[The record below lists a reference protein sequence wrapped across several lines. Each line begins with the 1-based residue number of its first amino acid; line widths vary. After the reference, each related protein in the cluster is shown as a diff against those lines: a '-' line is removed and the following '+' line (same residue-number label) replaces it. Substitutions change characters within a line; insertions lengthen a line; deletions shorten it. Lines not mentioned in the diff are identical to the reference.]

1 MRDWKV
7 MMILAVHNHRVIAY
21 DILDEGE
28 TVDGD
33 RFKRFL
39 IGTLRPKLT
48 QARVD
53 NPVILMDNARPHY
66 HRVVTDFLMRRDW
79 EVLKHPAYSP
89 DMNPCDFDA
98 IHRIKSGLKRISFP
112 SPATL
117 VAAYDKRIR
126 ELNEAHSFP
135 EIYNLPRQWE
145 NIVANNGSY
154 T

>member
-7 MMILAVHNHRVIAY
+7 MMILAVYNHRVIAY
-21 DILDEGE
+21 DILGEGE
-28 TVDGD
+28 TVDGN

-39 IGTLRPKLT
+39 IETLRPKLI
-48 QARVD
+48 QVRVD
-53 NPVILMDNARPHY
+53 NPVILMDNAKPHY

-79 EVLKHPAYSP
+79 EVLEHPAYSP

-98 IHRIKSGLKRISFP
+98 IHRIKSGLKGISFP

-126 ELNEAHSFP
+126 ELNEVHSFP
-135 EIYNLPRQWE
+135 GIYILPRQWE
-145 NIVANNGSY
+145 NIVANYGSC

>member
-1 MRDWKV
+1 MRDLKV

-21 DILDEGE
+21 DILGEGE
-28 TVDGD
+28 TVDGN

-39 IGTLRPKLT
+39 IETLRPKLI

-53 NPVILMDNARPHY
+53 NPLILMDNARPHY
-66 HRVVTDFLMRRDW
+66 HRVVTDYLMRLDV
-79 EVLKHPAYSP
+79 EVLEHHAYSL

-98 IHRIKSGLKRISFP
+98 IHRIKSGLKGISFP

-135 EIYNLPRQWE
+135 EIYNLPTQWD
-145 NIVANNGSY
+145 NIFANNGSY